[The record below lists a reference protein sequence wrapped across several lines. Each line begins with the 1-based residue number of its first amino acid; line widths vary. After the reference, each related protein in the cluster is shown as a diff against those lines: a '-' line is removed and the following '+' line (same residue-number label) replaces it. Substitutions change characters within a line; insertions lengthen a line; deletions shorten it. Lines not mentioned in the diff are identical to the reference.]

1 MTGNIQISRKLRDDS
16 IIVIGGNTWDEF
28 STNVR
33 EALGQDGLD
42 GVASQFYHLIPGD
55 AGSAGIAPQRAHGST
70 DFDGP
75 RADVARAQSAWD
87 AGVQA
92 LNQGF
97 PQAQPAAQPN
107 AAPICAHG
115 TMRLVPAGISKA
127 TNKPYKAFY
136 GCAASQDTPRDQKC
150 KSIYPN

>member
-42 GVASQFYHLIPGD
+42 GVASQFFHLIPGD
-55 AGSAGIAPQRAHGST
+55 APGQPTTVQRLAPQQSAG
-70 DFDGP
+70 
-75 RADVARAQSAWD
+75 AQSAWD
-87 AGVQA
+87 AGVQQLA
-92 LNQGF
+92 QGF
-97 PQAQPAAQPN
+97 PGAQPVA
-107 AAPICAHG
+107 AAPLCAHG
-115 TMRLVPAGISKA
+115 TMRLVAAGISRA
-127 TNKPYKAFY
+127 TNRPYKAFY